1 MQDGEGSQTQICYDV
16 KVRNNETGYGIIVV
30 SSNGATAG
38 TDVKVL
44 ANVQDVQ
51 NRSVT
56 FFVTYSGV
64 NSCNRK
70 LAIISRYVR
79 FSLGVGFVLRVVHS
93 NICRWHERTA

>member
-16 KVRNNETGYGIIVV
+16 KVRNDQTSYGIIVV

-51 NRSVT
+51 SRSVT

-64 NSCNRK
+64 KSCNRK
-70 LAIISRYVR
+70 LAIISVANHI
-79 FSLGVGFVLRVVHS
+79 LS
-93 NICRWHERTA
+93 NPPIGYYIALL